1 MPASTRIKSGFGIIT
16 KNTNM
21 HKNINEIGNSQL
33 RQLWLAAHGLASA
46 PSGAIDVMSIIRRLG
61 FLQIDT
67 VRNVVRAHDHILW
80 SRNTRYREGMVWDAL
95 RRREL
100 FEHFTHDASLI
111 PMDFYPLW
119 QRQFERLGQR
129 AARAEWYQ
137 SGLAQAETEAIHARI
152 KAEGPLSTHAFD
164 SPRDSTDPRDST
176 EMWSRPPHKKA
187 LEQMWYAGVLA
198 TAARHNFAKYY
209 DLGARVFPPLPPDR
223 PDAAA
228 AGAMLCDLAMDR
240 MGIANA
246 GEIRRFW
253 DAVPPAEVRDWIAS
267 RGLMAVRVQAA
278 DGTWQ
283 DSWAAPD
290 LTARL
295 EALLPPSTRMRII
308 NPLIWPFVTASGC
321 TGFSDLNIPTRCS
334 YRRPNA
340 NGAITSIRFL
350 KGTAL
355 LVGWRPRLTAMP
367 VCCVSPDSGQRPGS
381 DGGRGASP
389 DCQPNL
395 TDSPDLVDCRRCPSR
410 HKPIRLIIN

>member
-1 MPASTRIKSGFGIIT
+1 MADNRL
-16 KNTNM
+16 
-21 HKNINEIGNSQL
+21 HIGNSQL

-46 PSGAIDVMSIIRRLG
+46 PSGAVDVMSIIRRLG

-67 VRNVVRAHDHILW
+67 VRNVVRAQDHILW
-80 SRNTRYREGMVWDAL
+80 SRNHRYREDMVWDAL

-111 PMDFYPLW
+111 PMDVYPLW
-119 QRQFERLGQR
+119 QRQFHRLGEK

-164 SPRDSTDPRDST
+164 SARDST

-187 LEQMWYAGVLA
+187 LEQMWYAGVLG
-198 TAARHNFAKYY
+198 TAERRNFVKYY
-209 DLGARVFPPLPPDR
+209 DLGARVFPPVPPDR
-223 PDAAA
+223 PDAKA

-253 DAVPPAEVRDWIAS
+253 EAVPPDEVRDWIAS
-267 RGLMAVRVQAA
+267 RDLIAVRVQAA

-283 DSWAAPD
+283 DSWAVPD

-295 EALLPPSTRMRII
+295 EGLLPPSTRMRII
-308 NPLIWPFVTASGC
+308 NPFDPAIRDRKRLQRIFGFEYTNEMFVPQAKRKWGYYVYPLLEGDRFVGRLEAKADRDAGLLRV
-321 TGFSDLNIPTRCS
+321 TGFWPET
-334 YRRPNA
+334 
-340 NGAITSIRFL
+340 GARWGQGRAARLSAELDRFARL
-350 KGTAL
+350 AGVQAL
-355 LVGWRPRLTAMP
+355 PFAP
-367 VCCVSPDSGQRPGS
+367 
-381 DGGRGASP
+381 
-389 DCQPNL
+389 
-395 TDSPDLVDCRRCPSR
+395 
-410 HKPIRLIIN
+410 

>member
-1 MPASTRIKSGFGIIT
+1 MADNRL
-16 KNTNM
+16 
-21 HKNINEIGNSQL
+21 HIGNSQL

-46 PSGAIDVMSIIRRLG
+46 PSGAVDVMSIIRRLG

-67 VRNVVRAHDHILW
+67 VRNVVRAQDHILW
-80 SRNTRYREGMVWDAL
+80 SRNHRYREDMVWDAL

-111 PMDFYPLW
+111 PMDVYPLW
-119 QRQFERLGQR
+119 QRQFHRLGEK

-164 SPRDSTDPRDST
+164 SAHDST

-187 LEQMWYAGVLA
+187 LEQMWYAGVLG
-198 TAARHNFAKYY
+198 TAERRNFVKYY
-209 DLGARVFPPLPPDR
+209 DLGARVFPPVPPDR
-223 PDAAA
+223 PDAKA

-253 DAVPPAEVRDWIAS
+253 EAVPPDEVRDWIAS
-267 RGLMAVRVQAA
+267 RDLIAVRVQAA

-283 DSWAAPD
+283 DSWAVPD

-295 EALLPPSTRMRII
+295 EGLLPPSTRMRII
-308 NPLIWPFVTASGC
+308 NPFDPAIRDRKRLQRIFGFEYTNEMFVPQAKRKWGYYVYPLLEGDRFVGRLEAKADRDAGLLRV
-321 TGFSDLNIPTRCS
+321 TGFWPETGVRWGQGRAARLSAELD
-334 YRRPNA
+334 
-340 NGAITSIRFL
+340 RFARL
-350 KGTAL
+350 AGVQAL
-355 LVGWRPRLTAMP
+355 
-367 VCCVSPDSGQRPGS
+367 
-381 DGGRGASP
+381 
-389 DCQPNL
+389 
-395 TDSPDLVDCRRCPSR
+395 
-410 HKPIRLIIN
+410 PIAP

>member
-1 MPASTRIKSGFGIIT
+1 MADNRL
-16 KNTNM
+16 
-21 HKNINEIGNSQL
+21 HIGNSQL

-46 PSGAIDVMSIIRRLG
+46 PSGAVDVMSIIRRLG

-67 VRNVVRAHDHILW
+67 VRNVVRAQDHILW
-80 SRNTRYREGMVWDAL
+80 SRNHRYREDMVWDAL

-111 PMDFYPLW
+111 PMDVYPLW
-119 QRQFERLGQR
+119 QRQFHRLGEK

-164 SPRDSTDPRDST
+164 SARDST

-187 LEQMWYAGVLA
+187 LEQMWYAGVLG
-198 TAARHNFAKYY
+198 TAERRNFVKHY
-209 DLGARVFPPLPPDR
+209 DLGARVFPPVPPDR
-223 PDAAA
+223 PDAKA

-253 DAVPPAEVRDWIAS
+253 EAVPPDEVRDWIAS
-267 RGLMAVRVQAA
+267 RDLIAVRVQAA

-295 EALLPPSTRMRII
+295 EGLLPPSTRMRII
-308 NPLIWPFVTASGC
+308 NPFDPAIRDRKRLQRIFGFEYTNEMFVPQAKRKWGYYVYPLLEGNRFVGRLEAKADRDAGLLRV
-321 TGFSDLNIPTRCS
+321 TGFWPETGVRWGQGRAARLSAELD
-334 YRRPNA
+334 
-340 NGAITSIRFL
+340 RFARL
-350 KGTAL
+350 AGVQAL
-355 LVGWRPRLTAMP
+355 PFAP
-367 VCCVSPDSGQRPGS
+367 
-381 DGGRGASP
+381 
-389 DCQPNL
+389 
-395 TDSPDLVDCRRCPSR
+395 
-410 HKPIRLIIN
+410 

>member
-1 MPASTRIKSGFGIIT
+1 MADNRL
-16 KNTNM
+16 
-21 HKNINEIGNSQL
+21 HIGNSQL

-46 PSGAIDVMSIIRRLG
+46 PSGAVDVMSIIRRLG

-67 VRNVVRAHDHILW
+67 VRNVVRAQDHILW
-80 SRNTRYREGMVWDAL
+80 SRNHRYREDMVWDAL

-111 PMDFYPLW
+111 PMDVYPLW
-119 QRQFERLGQR
+119 QRQFHRLGEK

-164 SPRDSTDPRDST
+164 SARDST

-187 LEQMWYAGVLA
+187 LEQMWYAGVLG
-198 TAARHNFAKYY
+198 TAERRNFVKYY
-209 DLGARVFPPLPPDR
+209 DLGARVFPPVPPDR
-223 PDAAA
+223 PDAKA

-253 DAVPPAEVRDWIAS
+253 EAVPPDEVRDWIAS
-267 RGLMAVRVQAA
+267 RDLIAVRVQAA

-283 DSWAAPD
+283 DSWAVPD

-295 EALLPPSTRMRII
+295 EGLLPPSTRMRII
-308 NPLIWPFVTASGC
+308 NPFDPAIRDRKRLQRIFGFEYTNEMFVPQAKRKWGYYVYPLLEGNRFVGRLEAKADRDAGLLRV
-321 TGFSDLNIPTRCS
+321 TGFWPETGVR
-334 YRRPNA
+334 
-340 NGAITSIRFL
+340 
-350 KGTAL
+350 
-355 LVGWRPRLTAMP
+355 W
-367 VCCVSPDSGQRPGS
+367 
-381 DGGRGASP
+381 GRGRAA
-389 DCQPNL
+389 
-395 TDSPDLVDCRRCPSR
+395 
-410 HKPIRLIIN
+410 RLSAELDRFARLAGVQALPFAP

>member
-80 SRNTRYREGMVWDAL
+80 SRNTRYREGMMWDAL

-308 NPLIWPFVTASGC
+308 NPFDPAIRDRKRLQRIFGFEYTNEMFVPQAKRKWGYYVYPLLEGNRFVGRLEAKADRDAGLLRV
-321 TGFSDLNIPTRCS
+321 TGFWPETGVRWGQGRVARLSAELD
-334 YRRPNA
+334 
-340 NGAITSIRFL
+340 RFARL
-350 KGTAL
+350 AGVQAL
-355 LVGWRPRLTAMP
+355 
-367 VCCVSPDSGQRPGS
+367 
-381 DGGRGASP
+381 
-389 DCQPNL
+389 
-395 TDSPDLVDCRRCPSR
+395 
-410 HKPIRLIIN
+410 PIAP

>member
-1 MPASTRIKSGFGIIT
+1 MADNRL
-16 KNTNM
+16 
-21 HKNINEIGNSQL
+21 HIGNSQL

-46 PSGAIDVMSIIRRLG
+46 PSGAVDVMSIIRRLG

-67 VRNVVRAHDHILW
+67 VRNVVRAQDHILW
-80 SRNTRYREGMVWDAL
+80 SRNHRYREDMVWDAL

-111 PMDFYPLW
+111 PMDVYPLW
-119 QRQFERLGQR
+119 QRQFHRLGEK

-164 SPRDSTDPRDST
+164 SARDST

-187 LEQMWYAGVLA
+187 LEQMWYAGVLG
-198 TAARHNFAKYY
+198 TAERRNFVKYY
-209 DLGARVFPPLPPDR
+209 DLGGRVFPPVPPDR
-223 PDAAA
+223 PDAKA

-253 DAVPPAEVRDWIAS
+253 EAVQPDEVRDWIAS
-267 RGLMAVRVQAA
+267 RELIAVRVQAA

-283 DSWAAPD
+283 DSWAVPD

-295 EALLPPSTRMRII
+295 EGLLPPSTRMRII
-308 NPLIWPFVTASGC
+308 NPFDPAIRDRKRLQRIFGFEYTNEMFVPQAKRKWGYYVYPLLEGDRFVGRLEAKADRDAGLLRV
-321 TGFSDLNIPTRCS
+321 TGFWPETGVRWGQGRAARLSAELD
-334 YRRPNA
+334 
-340 NGAITSIRFL
+340 RFARL
-350 KGTAL
+350 AGVQAL
-355 LVGWRPRLTAMP
+355 PFAP
-367 VCCVSPDSGQRPGS
+367 
-381 DGGRGASP
+381 
-389 DCQPNL
+389 
-395 TDSPDLVDCRRCPSR
+395 
-410 HKPIRLIIN
+410 

>member
-1 MPASTRIKSGFGIIT
+1 MADNRL
-16 KNTNM
+16 
-21 HKNINEIGNSQL
+21 HIGNSQL

-46 PSGAIDVMSIIRRLG
+46 PSGAVDVISIIRRLG

-67 VRNVVRAHDHILW
+67 VRNVVRAQDHILW
-80 SRNTRYREGMVWDAL
+80 SRNHRYREDMVWDAL

-111 PMDFYPLW
+111 PMDVYPLW
-119 QRQFERLGQR
+119 QRQFHRLGEK

-164 SPRDSTDPRDST
+164 SARDST

-187 LEQMWYAGVLA
+187 LEQMWYAGVLG
-198 TAARHNFAKYY
+198 TAERRNFVKYY
-209 DLGARVFPPLPPDR
+209 DLGARVFPPVPPDR
-223 PDAAA
+223 PDAKA

-253 DAVPPAEVRDWIAS
+253 EAVPPDEVRDWIAS
-267 RGLMAVRVQAA
+267 RDLIAVRVQAA

-283 DSWAAPD
+283 DSWAVPD

-295 EALLPPSTRMRII
+295 EGLLPPSTRMRII
-308 NPLIWPFVTASGC
+308 NPFDPAIRDRKRLQRIFGFEYTNEMFVPQAKRKWGYYVYPLLEGDRFVGRLEAKADRDAGLLRV
-321 TGFSDLNIPTRCS
+321 TGFWPETGVRWGQGRAARLSAELD
-334 YRRPNA
+334 
-340 NGAITSIRFL
+340 RFARL
-350 KGTAL
+350 AGVQAL
-355 LVGWRPRLTAMP
+355 PFAP
-367 VCCVSPDSGQRPGS
+367 
-381 DGGRGASP
+381 
-389 DCQPNL
+389 
-395 TDSPDLVDCRRCPSR
+395 
-410 HKPIRLIIN
+410 

>member
-1 MPASTRIKSGFGIIT
+1 MADNRL
-16 KNTNM
+16 
-21 HKNINEIGNSQL
+21 HIGNSQL

-46 PSGAIDVMSIIRRLG
+46 PSGAVDVMSIIRRLG

-67 VRNVVRAHDHILW
+67 VRNVVRAQDHILW
-80 SRNTRYREGMVWDAL
+80 SRNHRYREDMVWDAL

-111 PMDFYPLW
+111 PMDVYPLW
-119 QRQFERLGQR
+119 QRQFHRLGEK

-164 SPRDSTDPRDST
+164 SARDST

-187 LEQMWYAGVLA
+187 LEQMWYAGVLG
-198 TAARHNFAKYY
+198 TAERRNFVKYY
-209 DLGARVFPPLPPDR
+209 DLGARVFPPVPPDW
-223 PDAAA
+223 PDAKA

-253 DAVPPAEVRDWIAS
+253 EAVPPDEVRDWIAS
-267 RGLMAVRVQAA
+267 RDLIAVRVQAA

-283 DSWAAPD
+283 DSWAVPD

-295 EALLPPSTRMRII
+295 EGLLPPSTRMRII
-308 NPLIWPFVTASGC
+308 NPFDPAIRDRKRLQRIFGFEYTNEMFVPQAKRKWGYYVYPLLEGDRFVGRLEAKADRDAGLLRV
-321 TGFSDLNIPTRCS
+321 TGFWPETGVRWGQGRAARLSAELD
-334 YRRPNA
+334 
-340 NGAITSIRFL
+340 RFARL
-350 KGTAL
+350 AGVQAL
-355 LVGWRPRLTAMP
+355 PFAP
-367 VCCVSPDSGQRPGS
+367 
-381 DGGRGASP
+381 
-389 DCQPNL
+389 
-395 TDSPDLVDCRRCPSR
+395 
-410 HKPIRLIIN
+410 

>member
-1 MPASTRIKSGFGIIT
+1 MADNRL
-16 KNTNM
+16 
-21 HKNINEIGNSQL
+21 HIGNSQL

-46 PSGAIDVMSIIRRLG
+46 PSGAVDVMSIIRRLG

-67 VRNVVRAHDHILW
+67 VRNVVRAQDHILW
-80 SRNTRYREGMVWDAL
+80 SRNHRYREDMVWDAL

-111 PMDFYPLW
+111 PMDVYPLW
-119 QRQFERLGQR
+119 QRQFHRLGEK

-164 SPRDSTDPRDST
+164 SARDST

-187 LEQMWYAGVLA
+187 LEQMWYAGVLG
-198 TAARHNFAKYY
+198 TAERRNFVKYY
-209 DLGARVFPPLPPDR
+209 DLGARVFPPVPPDR
-223 PDAAA
+223 PDAKA

-253 DAVPPAEVRDWIAS
+253 EAVPPDEVRDWIAS
-267 RGLMAVRVQAA
+267 RDLIAVRVQAA

-283 DSWAAPD
+283 DSWAVPD

-295 EALLPPSTRMRII
+295 EGLLPPSTRMRII
-308 NPLIWPFVTASGC
+308 NPFDPAIRDRKRLQRIFGFEYTNEMFVPQAKRKWGYYVYPLLEGDRFVGRLEAKADRDAGLLRV
-321 TGFSDLNIPTRCS
+321 TGFWPETGVRWGQGRAARLSAELD
-334 YRRPNA
+334 
-340 NGAITSIRFL
+340 RFARL
-350 KGTAL
+350 AGVQAL
-355 LVGWRPRLTAMP
+355 
-367 VCCVSPDSGQRPGS
+367 
-381 DGGRGASP
+381 
-389 DCQPNL
+389 
-395 TDSPDLVDCRRCPSR
+395 
-410 HKPIRLIIN
+410 PIAP

>member
-1 MPASTRIKSGFGIIT
+1 MADNRL
-16 KNTNM
+16 
-21 HKNINEIGNSQL
+21 HIGNSQL

-46 PSGAIDVMSIIRRLG
+46 PSGAVDVMSIIRRLG

-67 VRNVVRAHDHILW
+67 VRNVVRAQDHILW
-80 SRNTRYREGMVWDAL
+80 SRNHRYREDMVWDAL

-111 PMDFYPLW
+111 PMDVYPLW
-119 QRQFERLGQR
+119 QRQFHRLGEK

-164 SPRDSTDPRDST
+164 SARDST

-187 LEQMWYAGVLA
+187 LEQMWYAGVLG
-198 TAARHNFAKYY
+198 TAERRNFVKYY
-209 DLGARVFPPLPPDR
+209 DLGARVFPPVPPDR
-223 PDAAA
+223 PDAKA

-253 DAVPPAEVRDWIAS
+253 EAVPPDEVRDWIAS
-267 RGLMAVRVQAA
+267 RDLIAVRVQAA

-283 DSWAAPD
+283 DSWAVPD

-295 EALLPPSTRMRII
+295 EGLLPPSTRMRII
-308 NPLIWPFVTASGC
+308 NPFDPAIRDRKRLQRIFGFEYTNEMFVPQAKRKWGYYVYPLLEGDRFVGRLEAKADRDAGLLRV
-321 TGFSDLNIPTRCS
+321 TGFWPETGVRWGQGRVARLSAELD
-334 YRRPNA
+334 
-340 NGAITSIRFL
+340 RFARL
-350 KGTAL
+350 AGVQAL
-355 LVGWRPRLTAMP
+355 
-367 VCCVSPDSGQRPGS
+367 
-381 DGGRGASP
+381 
-389 DCQPNL
+389 
-395 TDSPDLVDCRRCPSR
+395 
-410 HKPIRLIIN
+410 PIAP

>member
-1 MPASTRIKSGFGIIT
+1 MADNRL
-16 KNTNM
+16 
-21 HKNINEIGNSQL
+21 HIGNSQL

-46 PSGAIDVMSIIRRLG
+46 PSGAVDVMSIIRRLG

-67 VRNVVRAHDHILW
+67 VRNVVRAQDHILW
-80 SRNTRYREGMVWDAL
+80 SRNHRYREDMVWDAL

-111 PMDFYPLW
+111 PMDVYPLW
-119 QRQFERLGQR
+119 QRQFHRLGEK

-164 SPRDSTDPRDST
+164 SARDST

-187 LEQMWYAGVLA
+187 LEQMWYAGVLG
-198 TAARHNFAKYY
+198 TAERRNFVKYY
-209 DLGARVFPPLPPDR
+209 DLGARVFPPVPPDR
-223 PDAAA
+223 PDAKA

-253 DAVPPAEVRDWIAS
+253 EAVPPDEVRDWIAS
-267 RGLMAVRVQAA
+267 RDLIAVRVQAA

-295 EALLPPSTRMRII
+295 EGLLPPSTRMRII
-308 NPLIWPFVTASGC
+308 NPFDPAIRDRKRLQRIFGFEYTNEMFVPQAKRKWGYYVYPLLEGDRFVGRLEAKADRDAGLLRV
-321 TGFSDLNIPTRCS
+321 TGFWPETGVRWGQGRAARLSAELD
-334 YRRPNA
+334 
-340 NGAITSIRFL
+340 RFARL
-350 KGTAL
+350 AGVQAL
-355 LVGWRPRLTAMP
+355 PFAP
-367 VCCVSPDSGQRPGS
+367 
-381 DGGRGASP
+381 
-389 DCQPNL
+389 
-395 TDSPDLVDCRRCPSR
+395 
-410 HKPIRLIIN
+410 

>member
-1 MPASTRIKSGFGIIT
+1 MADNRL
-16 KNTNM
+16 
-21 HKNINEIGNSQL
+21 HIGNSQL

-46 PSGAIDVMSIIRRLG
+46 PSGAVDVMSIIRRLG

-67 VRNVVRAHDHILW
+67 VRNVVRAQDHILW
-80 SRNTRYREGMVWDAL
+80 SRNHRYREDMVWDDL

-111 PMDFYPLW
+111 PMDVYPLW
-119 QRQFERLGQR
+119 QRQFHRLGEK

-164 SPRDSTDPRDST
+164 SARDST

-187 LEQMWYAGVLA
+187 LEQMWYAGVLG
-198 TAARHNFAKYY
+198 TAERRNFAKYY
-209 DLGARVFPPLPPDR
+209 DLGARVFPPVPTDR
-223 PDAAA
+223 PDAKA

-253 DAVPPAEVRDWIAS
+253 EAVPPDEVRDWIAS
-267 RGLMAVRVQAA
+267 RDLIAVRVQAA

-283 DSWAAPD
+283 DSWAVPD

-295 EALLPPSTRMRII
+295 EGLLPPSTRMRII
-308 NPLIWPFVTASGC
+308 NPFDPAIRDRKRLQRIFGFEYTNEMFVPQAKRKWGYYVYPLLEGNRFVGRLEAKADRDAGLLRV
-321 TGFSDLNIPTRCS
+321 TGFWPETGVRWGQGRAARLSAELD
-334 YRRPNA
+334 
-340 NGAITSIRFL
+340 RFARL
-350 KGTAL
+350 AGVQAL
-355 LVGWRPRLTAMP
+355 PFAP
-367 VCCVSPDSGQRPGS
+367 
-381 DGGRGASP
+381 
-389 DCQPNL
+389 
-395 TDSPDLVDCRRCPSR
+395 
-410 HKPIRLIIN
+410 

>member
-1 MPASTRIKSGFGIIT
+1 MADNRL
-16 KNTNM
+16 
-21 HKNINEIGNSQL
+21 HIGNSQL

-46 PSGAIDVMSIIRRLG
+46 PSGAVDVMSIIRRLG

-67 VRNVVRAHDHILW
+67 VRNVVRAQDHILW
-80 SRNTRYREGMVWDAL
+80 SRNHRYREDMVWDDL

-111 PMDFYPLW
+111 PMDVYPLW
-119 QRQFERLGQR
+119 QRQFHRLGEK

-164 SPRDSTDPRDST
+164 SARDST

-187 LEQMWYAGVLA
+187 LEQMWYAGVLG
-198 TAARHNFAKYY
+198 TAERRNFVKYY
-209 DLGARVFPPLPPDR
+209 DLGARVFPPVPPDR
-223 PDAAA
+223 PDAKA

-253 DAVPPAEVRDWIAS
+253 EAVPPDEVRDWIAS
-267 RGLMAVRVQAA
+267 RDLIAVRVQAA

-283 DSWAAPD
+283 DSWAVPD

-295 EALLPPSTRMRII
+295 EGLLPPSTRMRII
-308 NPLIWPFVTASGC
+308 NPFDPAIRDRKRLQRIFGFEYTNEMFVPQAKRKWGYYVYPLLEGDRFVGRLEAKADRDAGLLRV
-321 TGFSDLNIPTRCS
+321 TGFWPETGVRWGQGRAARLSAELD
-334 YRRPNA
+334 
-340 NGAITSIRFL
+340 RFARL
-350 KGTAL
+350 AGVQAL
-355 LVGWRPRLTAMP
+355 PFAP
-367 VCCVSPDSGQRPGS
+367 
-381 DGGRGASP
+381 
-389 DCQPNL
+389 
-395 TDSPDLVDCRRCPSR
+395 
-410 HKPIRLIIN
+410 